1 VRDPPALVLEQTGG
15 NRYGLESTIIIVS
28 WAMLVGSSAS
38 AFNLALGGVWPGGVE
53 KIRTGAAADRFGI
66 RVLQPVR

>member
-1 VRDPPALVLEQTGG
+1 
-15 NRYGLESTIIIVS
+15 
-28 WAMLVGSSAS
+28 MLVGSSAS